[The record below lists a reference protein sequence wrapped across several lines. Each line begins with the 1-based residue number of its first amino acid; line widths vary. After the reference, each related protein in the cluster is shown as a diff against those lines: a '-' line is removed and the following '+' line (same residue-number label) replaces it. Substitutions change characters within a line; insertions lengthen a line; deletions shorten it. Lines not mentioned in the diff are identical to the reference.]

1 MYADS
6 TPVVASA
13 PSPAPR
19 GWPPA
24 PAPREPITIE
34 PAWDGD
40 PSLANA
46 VPVPRRR
53 RPLIV
58 RTYITSAGVVR
69 ETEAAPVPVRVAP
82 LSPDRADAPK
92 MRRWAEEID

>member
-6 TPVVASA
+6 TPVVAA
-13 PSPAPR
+13 LPSPAPR

-24 PAPREPITIE
+24 PAPREPIVIE
-34 PAWDGD
+34 PAWDD
-40 PSLANA
+40 DSSLGNTI
-46 VPVPRRR
+46 PVPRHR

-58 RTYITSAGVVR
+58 RTYITAAGVVR

-92 MRRWAEEID
+92 MRRFQEEV